1 MARSAFAKI
10 VREERFL
17 LVALGTSV
25 VFFLFG
31 DRLLGDLVDPRWL
44 VGIFVWLFVTILGSA
59 LSVVRHADHVA
70 MRLGEPYG
78 TLVLTLSITS
88 IEVISISTAMLHGQN
103 DPALARDTIFSVV
116 MIIMNGMI
124 GLSLLVGGL
133 RHREQSYNL
142 QGANTYLSVIVPLTV
157 LALVLPDYTQT
168 TSGPTLAPMQEAVL
182 VIISVGLYAAF
193 LAIQTG
199 RHRSYFTDSNSAAHA
214 AEADAHPMLFHI
226 VLLAL
231 FMAAVAFLAERLAGP
246 LDYLI
251 DTLHVPPAFAGL
263 SIAIL
268 VAAPEAVGAVRAAAA
283 NQLQRSVNIFL
294 GSVLSTIGLT
304 IPAMLVVSRVTGHP
318 IYLGLEHTDLVMLLL
333 TLAVSIVTFA
343 SGRTNILQGLVHLL
357 LFATYA
363 ALIFQ
368 S

>member
-1 MARSAFAKI
+1 MARGSLAKI
-10 VREERFL
+10 VRQEWFL
-17 LVALGTSV
+17 AAALGTSL

-31 DRLLGDLVDPRWL
+31 DRLIDEFDETPWL
-44 VGIFVWLFVTILGSA
+44 AGIFVWLFVVILGSA

-70 MRLGEPYG
+70 VRLGEPYG

-182 VIISVGLYAAF
+182 VVISIGLYAAF

-199 RHRSYFTDSNSAAHA
+199 RHRSYFIDGTSTAHA
-214 AEADAHPMLFHI
+214 AKENAHPILFHV

-231 FMAAVAFLAERLAGP
+231 FMAAVAFLAERLGEP
-246 LDYLI
+246 LDYLV
-251 DTLHVPPAFAGL
+251 DTLHVPSAIGGL

-304 IPAMLVVSRVTGHP
+304 IPAMVVVSGITGHP

-333 TLAVSIVTFA
+333 TLAVSIVTFT

-363 ALIFQ
+363 ALIFE